1 MRIRVK
7 AYVCLIS
14 FCLGLLSAT
23 AAPVMAQ
30 TADTDSISPDARA
43 SNTLW
48 QNPYYRAM
56 QTPYYNQNLAYYNPY
71 QNNTYQNNAGYATVG
86 NMTPMANQSQTGTGY
101 YNGAAVGANY
111 NNSYASQYDQ
121 RYSQTYGNRY
131 QTGYYG
137 YNNSYSNGYQLPGI
151 IGAVAGLALGASVFG
166 WMGALIGGIGGYFLG
181 DVIGK
186 WLIPSGMGYNNG
198 YYPSSKVPLISGLI
212 GAGIGAF
219 MLSSF
224 GMFGMI
230 LGATAGFCV
239 ARLAVRLIAP
249 QLYYYGIQRPGTYPT
264 NQTQYYYAPGTTPVD
279 AGTAEQQMPAISTTT
294 TKASETSDSLSSLQE
309 EFYQAMREYKTALVE
324 GTDDEKAQTRQ
335 KYVETRAAYDEAKKE
350 ALGE

>member
-1 MRIRVK
+1 MRTRVK

-23 AAPVMAQ
+23 AGPVMAQ
-30 TADTDSISPDARA
+30 QAATDAVSPDARA
-43 SNTLW
+43 SNTMW

-71 QNNTYQNNAGYATVG
+71 QNNTNMYQNNMTGVST
-86 NMTPMANQSQTGTGY
+86 TPMANRSQTGGMGGY
-101 YNGAAVGANY
+101 YNGAAVGGQY
-111 NNSYASQYDQ
+111 NNSYNSQYDQ
-121 RYSQTYGNRY
+121 RYSRTYGNRY
-131 QTGYYG
+131 QPGYYG
-137 YNNSYSNGYQLPGI
+137 YNNSSSNGYQLPGI

-181 DVIGK
+181 DVVGK
-186 WLIPSGMGYNNG
+186 WLIPSGLGYNNG

-224 GMFGMI
+224 GMFGMV
-230 LGATAGFCV
+230 LGATAGFAV

-249 QLYYYGIQRPGTYPT
+249 QLYYYGFQRPGMYPQ
-264 NQTQYYYAPGTTPVD
+264 NQPQYYYAPGTTPVD
-279 AGTAEQQMPAISTTT
+279 AGAAQQQTPAVVTAP
-294 TKASETSDSLSSLQE
+294 KASDTTDNLSSLQE
-309 EFYQAMREYKTALVE
+309 EFYQAMREYKSALVE
-324 GTDDEKAQTRQ
+324 GTDTEKNETRQ
-335 KYVETRAAYDEAKKE
+335 KYMDTKAAYDQAKKE